1 MVILSALYLDN
12 SSCNLVSISRLR
24 MYSSVHPF
32 SVIMAAISLKLAPV
46 VEVLK
51 LAESV
56 LMRCNCMALLDLDLF
71 LRLAQLKYLV
81 K

>member
-1 MVILSALYLDN
+1 M
-12 SSCNLVSISRLR
+12 R
-24 MYSSVHPF
+24 PF
-32 SVIMAAISLKLAPV
+32 SVIMAAISLKLGPV

-51 LAESV
+51 LAGSL

-71 LRLAQLKYLV
+71 LRLAQLRYLV